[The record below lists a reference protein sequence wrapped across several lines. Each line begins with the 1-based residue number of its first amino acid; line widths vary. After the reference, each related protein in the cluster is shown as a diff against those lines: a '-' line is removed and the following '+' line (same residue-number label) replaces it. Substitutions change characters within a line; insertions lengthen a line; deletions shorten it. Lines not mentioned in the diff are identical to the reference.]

1 MSKVLLGEVSHERK
15 ETCKGSK
22 EGYPIVGLEH
32 LIPEEIT
39 LTTWDEGAENT
50 FTKMFRKGDVLF
62 GRRRAYLKKA
72 AVAPFDGICSGDI
85 TVIEADPDKILPE
98 LLPFI
103 IQNDDLFDF
112 AVGKSAGSLS
122 PRVKWEH
129 LKNYELELP
138 DMDKQKELAELLW
151 AIDDTKKSYQKLIAA
166 TDELVKSQFIEMFG
180 YKNDDMKTIDD
191 VANICRGASPR
202 PIAKYVT
209 DDENGINWIKIGDV
223 AEEDI
228 YITHTAEKITEDGAK
243 KSRAVE
249 PGDFILSNSMSFGRP
264 YIVGIQGCVHDGW
277 LIISDYQDY
286 LDPLF
291 FYYELRSDLVQRQFD
306 GSANGSCVKN
316 LNSDLVKKV
325 KIHIPSMDKQKEFI
339 EFAEQSDKSQFIEMF
354 GEQKENPKGLPMMTL
369 GETCKFFSGTG
380 FPNKYQGNVHGTYP
394 FYKVGDISRNV
405 QEGNVRL
412 RAADNYIEPD
422 IVKAIKGTIIPP
434 NTVVFAKIG
443 EALRLNR
450 RAVTTQNCLIDNNA
464 MGIQPIT
471 SVICLEYFL
480 QFMIGLDMNE
490 YSTATALPSV
500 RKSSLEMVKII
511 VPDVANQQQFSDLA
525 IQSDKSK
532 LLLQNKYEK
541 INQDRRLLTCLMKTT
556 RLSR

>member
-138 DMDKQKELAELLW
+138 DMNKQKELAELLW

-339 EFAEQSDKSQFIEMF
+339 EFAEQSDKSKFEM
-354 GEQKENPKGLPMMTL
+354 EQ
-369 GETCKFFSGTG
+369 
-380 FPNKYQGNVHGTYP
+380 
-394 FYKVGDISRNV
+394 
-405 QEGNVRL
+405 
-412 RAADNYIEPD
+412 
-422 IVKAIKGTIIPP
+422 
-434 NTVVFAKIG
+434 
-443 EALRLNR
+443 ALSEL
-450 RAVTTQNCLIDNNA
+450 
-464 MGIQPIT
+464 
-471 SVICLEYFL
+471 
-480 QFMIGLDMNE
+480 
-490 YSTATALPSV
+490 TATYK
-500 RKSSLEMVKII
+500 RII
-511 VPDVANQQQFSDLA
+511 TENLG
-525 IQSDKSK
+525 
-532 LLLQNKYEK
+532 
-541 INQDRRLLTCLMKTT
+541 
-556 RLSR
+556 